1 MSSFYYNTRAIGKAI
16 ARLNSQGVNLFGQTK
31 QLNIS
36 NDKCIMIDA
45 DDENSKLKLG
55 KEGLCF
61 TYNKNIKLPTGD
73 TAKAHVCRPLKGAAY
88 TSDEIFNYDNESENP
103 TKKID
108 KKHVIVTARALT
120 DLFSH
125 GDSNNKKYIKEIS
138 DTLNPNSSNTEI
150 TDENMLPTVRA
161 VKNELG
167 LTYADVSNV
176 AFTSVMTDSV
186 LTLNW
191 KLNNNDL
198 FDIITFNL
206 VNKSTLK
213 SVSKNILSKTN
224 SVIVLTIYSDT
235 SYVLIGELKK
245 NNIVVG
251 KIHKIFN

>member
-1 MSSFYYNTRAIGKAI
+1 
-16 ARLNSQGVNLFGQTK
+16 
-31 QLNIS
+31 
-36 NDKCIMIDA
+36 
-45 DDENSKLKLG
+45 
-55 KEGLCF
+55 
-61 TYNKNIKLPTGD
+61 
-73 TAKAHVCRPLKGAAY
+73 
-88 TSDEIFNYDNESENP
+88 
-103 TKKID
+103 
-108 KKHVIVTARALT
+108 
-120 DLFSH
+120 
-125 GDSNNKKYIKEIS
+125 
-138 DTLNPNSSNTEI
+138 
-150 TDENMLPTVRA
+150 
-161 VKNELG
+161 
-167 LTYADVSNV
+167 
-176 AFTSVMTDSV
+176 MTDSV